1 MRRMSAKQSVLGI
14 GGVFFKAKD
23 PQGLAAWYAEHLGVP
38 VAAGETYGQF
48 SEERAETVWAT
59 FPQDTKYFAPSESSL
74 MINYRVADLE
84 AMLTQLRAAG
94 VTVEEKVEESV
105 FGRFG
110 WAIDPEGNRFE
121 LWQPPKA
128 AAPS

>member
-1 MRRMSAKQSVLGI
+1 MSNKQVVLGI

-23 PQGLAAWYAEHLGVP
+23 PKGLAAWYAEHLGVP
-38 VAAGETYGQF
+38 VAAGETYAPF
-48 SEERAETVWAT
+48 SENHAETVWAT
-59 FPQDTKYFAPSESSL
+59 FPLDTKYFAPSESPL
-74 MINYRVADLE
+74 MINYRVADLD

-110 WAIDPEGNRFE
+110 WATDPEGNRFE